1 MWGKEY
7 FAASSDNVTDEVIMQ
22 NIESQ
27 EIEERKDDDFQSF
40 PCA

>member
-22 NIESQ
+22 YIESQ
-27 EIEERKDDDFQSF
+27 EIEERKDDDFQSS
-40 PCA
+40 PYA